1 MVNKMAYSSKGGRP
15 MEYASKSSH
24 GNIIKNEFVIK
35 FLKECKMPKTAQDL
49 KNKDFNFIEIDK
61 IEKNPIRNIIAIDG
75 GYNEVPVK
83 NRFPSTKITFFQFGS
98 LIFKTSDLDKIS
110 EEPFIDPKD
119 ISKLKKIDRFE
130 FILPTRNILFGKT
143 DNLTDSVRLAIY
155 EFFIKDIEDDNL
167 METLKWFIYEE
178 YGKNHPER
186 NLPSCPKCNARDIKL
201 IKSQMSENYTFLC
214 PNCQNVL
221 YLTDIF
227 TLHNAVDNEIGIRE
241 TGSITLLLEQML
253 LVHLIRIILENNPEL
268 LKDTLFIKDGP
279 LAYFGN
285 TSKMYTPMRAL
296 INYLFKNYDLHLVG
310 LEKSGSFVEHA
321 NEIFGL
327 IPNGNILMPNNEYIY
342 NYIIPGRADNKY
354 PYGMTTYYGNKIIFK
369 TWNGRI
375 YVATIPTI
383 EGDVLSNPN
392 INDFQN
398 LDIILFN
405 IEKLKCD
412 MYENAL
418 FPVALV
424 NQLVSL
430 SDHPSSQILQKFA
443 KKKIKE

>member
-1 MVNKMAYSSKGGRP
+1 MAYSSKGGRP

-24 GNIIKNEFVIK
+24 CNIIKNEFVIE
-35 FLKECKMPKTAQDL
+35 FLKQCKMPRTAEDL
-49 KNKDFNFIEIDK
+49 KNMDFGFTEIEK
-61 IEKNPIRNIIAIDG
+61 IEKNPVRNIIAIDG

-110 EEPFIDPKD
+110 EEPFIDPED

-130 FILPTRNILFGKT
+130 FVLPTRNILFGKT

-155 EFFIKDIEDDNL
+155 EFFIKDIEDDTL
-167 METLKWFIYEE
+167 METLKWFVYEE
-178 YGKNHPER
+178 YGKNHSER
-186 NLPSCPKCNARDIKL
+186 NLPSCPKCNARDVKL
-201 IKSQMSENYTFLC
+201 IKSKMSEEYTFLC
-214 PNCQNVL
+214 PMCQNIL

-227 TLHNAVDNEIGIRE
+227 TLHNSVDDEIGIGE

-253 LVHLIRIILENNPEL
+253 LVHLIRIIIENNPEL

-279 LAYFGN
+279 LAFFGN

-296 INYLFKNYDLHLVG
+296 VKFLFKNYDLNLVG

-321 NEIFGL
+321 NEIFEL
-327 IPNGNILMPNNEYIY
+327 MPNGNILLPNNEYIY
-342 NYIIPGRADNKY
+342 NYIIPGKADNKY

-369 TWNGRI
+369 TWNGRV

-383 EGDVLSNPN
+383 EGDVLTNPN

-398 LDIILFN
+398 LDTILFN

-443 KKKIKE
+443 KKKIKD